1 METARP
7 HPGSGG
13 VGGGKSL
20 PEGWENL
27 PDSELSSEKLP
38 PARAALRRLACLRE
52 RRDARSLEENA

>member
-1 METARP
+1 METARL

-38 PARAALRRLACLRE
+38 PARAALRRYACLRE
-52 RRDARSLEENA
+52 R